1 MVLSASEILGHV
13 STTLT
18 AEQLAVFVDAAYA
31 SITERYGPATV
42 NERRRSTSG
51 PVLMLAH
58 RAASITSITEDGEAL
73 AADDYALRPGGR
85 MLERKCDGTN
95 PRTTWR
101 GYVDLAYANAITD
114 AERDRVAIALVEL
127 DLNYQPGMTGERLG
141 DHQVSFA
148 ANSVFNYGIE
158 RDTILDSLEPD
169 GVVVF

>member
-31 SITERYGPATV
+31 SINERYGPATV

-114 AERDRVAIALVEL
+114 AERDRIALVEL

-148 ANSVFNYGIE
+148 ANNYEIE
-158 RDTILDSLEPD
+158 RQAILDSLEPD